1 MTAGGRE
8 LGARRSPACW
18 FYLAANFPDL
28 TSKARNRSLRREG
41 VSLFERHP
49 PHFSTGVYNLR
60 IKHFFGTTDNAVK
73 TQVWIAVCVYVLV
86 AIVRKQLAVEIS
98 LAHLLQVLSVNAF
111 SQVTLAE
118 LVANTQTQDEP
129 DDSHN
134 QLLLW

>member
-1 MTAGGRE
+1 MSFYDKCRWQVE
-8 LGARRSPACW
+8 LFFKW
-18 FYLAANFPDL
+18 I
-28 TSKARNRSLRREG
+28 KQ
-41 VSLFERHP
+41 
-49 PHFSTGVYNLR
+49 NLR

-73 TQVWIAVCVYVLV
+73 AQVWIAVCVYVLV

-134 QLLLW
+134 RLLLW